1 MVVLTLHPIGNVDFT
16 NYGDVMDIYK
26 KHFINFGL
34 SKNGG
39 FTVEQFTLMAGMRM
53 MMMMMMM
60 MHG

>member
-60 MHG
+60 HG